1 MEGEGA
7 RFEEIRERVLR
18 GKTKGKQQN
27 MPLKTPQSFQQFSTT
42 LNKTH
47 HLKKN
52 FFFILYWTINNVVI
66 ISGGQ
71 QMEAPAH
78 IHRSIL
84 PQTPLPSKLPHN
96 IEHSS
101 RWSKSTT
108 KLITFFFLVLF
119 FVCYH
124 KPQQLGKSKRCFE
137 KPGAL
142 NSPAAPSNGG
152 VNTEV
157 TPPV

>member
-1 MEGEGA
+1 MRGPGLKKS
-7 RFEEIRERVLR
+7 RERVLR

-47 HLKKN
+47 HLKK

-66 ISGGQ
+66 VSGGQ
-71 QMEAPAH
+71 RMEAAAH

-108 KLITFFFLVLF
+108 KLITFFFF
-119 FVCYH
+119 WSYFSSAIISH
-124 KPQQLGKSKRCFE
+124 NSWERANA
-137 KPGAL
+137 AL
-142 NSPAAPSNGG
+142 RSQEP
-152 VNTEV
+152 
-157 TPPV
+157 